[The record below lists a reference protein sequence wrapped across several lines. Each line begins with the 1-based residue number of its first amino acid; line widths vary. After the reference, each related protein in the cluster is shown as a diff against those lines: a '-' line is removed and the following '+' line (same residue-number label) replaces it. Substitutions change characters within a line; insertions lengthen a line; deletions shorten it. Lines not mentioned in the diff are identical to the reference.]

1 MAPSAPKH
9 GRRGDEK
16 PAGRVALE
24 QPHKD
29 AHDISLGQRM
39 GKGIMPKTLPG
50 LLHWYATGRDEEVPT
65 ALHKSEVWRDHGEH
79 AQGGSRLGTPAHT
92 DSFRRYLE
100 GMSSELDAD
109 GYFARPMHAALSRV
123 HRSRP
128 LTARALF
135 AVAQSGYDWRGVAER
150 GHWATEMFEVYITA
164 ALMMLWREHSD
175 VGLRLQ

>member
-1 MAPSAPKH
+1 MTAPPKT

-24 QPHKD
+24 QPHRA
-29 AHDISLGQRM
+29 AHVQSAEARM
-39 GKGIMPKTLPG
+39 GKGIMPKTLPA
-50 LLHWYATGRDEEVPT
+50 LLHWYATGWDEEVPT
-65 ALHKSEVWRDHGEH
+65 ALHKSEVWRDHGPD

-100 GMSSELDAD
+100 GMSSEMDAD
-109 GYFARPMHAALSRV
+109 GYYSRPMHAALSRL
-123 HRSRP
+123 HRSHP

-150 GHWATEMFEVYITA
+150 GHWAEEMFRVYVTA
-164 ALMMLWREHSD
+164 ALMMLFREYSD
-175 VGLRLQ
+175 VGLRLS